1 MAFTATSVRKKRN
14 VHIKRFISIAAKGH
28 AYYYKVMLKIFIFAS
43 GMEKFLARRLY
54 GRDEG
59 VKGGS
64 RPAII
69 IATAGIAVGLAVM
82 ILTLAVTRGFKSQ
95 IRDKVMGFSQH
106 ITVTNSFVGMGV
118 VEDPVTCT
126 DSIFRALTDQELV
139 ERVQPYVNKPC
150 IIRTEEAFHGFMLK
164 GINADYDRTF
174 LNQYMQEGG
183 FPELQDSIGSN
194 WIILSR
200 TIADML
206 GLEVGSR
213 ADVYFMQ
220 NQVRIRRLTVTGI
233 YETGFLEYDRMFGI
247 SELALMQRLNEWSAD
262 EYTGLEIR
270 LTDYHRIDEGYG
282 QVRDVMNELEKI
294 NDEDYL
300 VQTMYDT
307 HSGLFAWLDVL
318 DLNVWIILA
327 LMLGIAG
334 FTMISGL
341 LIIIF
346 ERTATIGTLKSLG
359 ASNKTVRRV
368 FLRLASYIIIKGMV
382 IGNVAGIAICLVQQ
396 WFRIIP
402 LDPANYYLDS
412 VPMQVGLGWLIILN
426 VVMFIL
432 SMLMMLI
439 PSAVISRIVPSKSI
453 RFE

>member
-1 MAFTATSVRKKRN
+1 
-14 VHIKRFISIAAKGH
+14 
-28 AYYYKVMLKIFIFAS
+28 
-43 GMEKFLARRLY
+43 MEKFLARRLY

-82 ILTLAVTRGFKSQ
+82 ILTMAVTRGFKSQ

-106 ITVTNSFVGMGV
+106 ITVTNYHVGMGV

-126 DSIFRALTDQELV
+126 DSTVNALLAQSLI

-150 IIRTEEAFHGFMLK
+150 IIRTDEAFHGFMLK
-164 GINADYDRTF
+164 GIGPDYDRTF
-174 LNQYMQEGG
+174 LNRYMLRGG
-183 FPELQDSIGSN
+183 FPEPQDSLGNN
-194 WIILSR
+194 WIVLSR
-200 TIADML
+200 TISDML
-206 GLEVGSR
+206 GLDIGSK

-220 NQVRIRRLTVTGI
+220 SQVRIRRLTVTGI

-247 SELALMQRLNEWSAD
+247 SELQMLQRLNEWEPY
-262 EYTGLEIR
+262 EYSGLEIG
-270 LTDYHRIDEGYG
+270 LTDVDRIDDGYG
-282 QVRDVMNELEKI
+282 QVREVINALEEQTK
-294 NDEDYL
+294 EDYL
-300 VQTMYDT
+300 VQTLYDT

-346 ERTATIGTLKSLG
+346 ERTATIGTLKSMG
-359 ASNKTVRRV
+359 ASNKTVRKI
-368 FLRLASYIIIKGMV
+368 FLRLASYIILKGMV
-382 IGNVAGIAICLVQQ
+382 IGNVVGIIICLVQQ
-396 WFRIIP
+396 WFHILP

-412 VPMQVGLGWLIILN
+412 VPMQIGIGWLIILN
-426 VVMFIL
+426 VVMFLL
-432 SMLMMLI
+432 SMLMMLL

>member
-1 MAFTATSVRKKRN
+1 
-14 VHIKRFISIAAKGH
+14 
-28 AYYYKVMLKIFIFAS
+28 
-43 GMEKFLARRLY
+43 MERFLARRLY

-82 ILTLAVTRGFKSQ
+82 IITLAVTRGFKSQ

-106 ITVTNSFVGMGV
+106 ITVTNSRVGMGT
-118 VEDPVTCT
+118 VEDPITCT
-126 DSIFRALTDQELV
+126 DSTMDALLSKSLI

-150 IIRTEEAFHGFMLK
+150 IVRTTEAFHGFMLK

-174 LNQYMQEGG
+174 LNKYMVKGG
-183 FPELQDSIGSN
+183 FPTPQDSLGNN

-206 GLEVGSR
+206 GLDVGSR
-213 ADVYFMQ
+213 TDAYFMQ

-233 YETGFLEYDRMFGI
+233 YETGFVEYDRMFGI
-247 SELALMQRLNEWSAD
+247 TELLMLQRLNDWEPY
-262 EYTGLEIR
+262 EYSGIEIGINDINK
-270 LTDYHRIDEGYG
+270 TDYGYG
-282 QVRDVMNELEKI
+282 QVREVLIGVEKETG
-294 NDEDYL
+294 EDYL
-300 VQTMYDT
+300 VQTMYET

-318 DLNVWIILA
+318 NLNVWIILA

-359 ASNKTVRRV
+359 ASNKTVRGV
-368 FLRLASYIIIKGMV
+368 FMRLASYIIFKGML
-382 IGNVAGIAICLVQQ
+382 IGNIVGIVICLVQQ

-412 VPMQVGLGWLIILN
+412 VPMQVGTGWLIILN
-426 VVMFIL
+426 VVMFML

>member
-1 MAFTATSVRKKRN
+1 
-14 VHIKRFISIAAKGH
+14 
-28 AYYYKVMLKIFIFAS
+28 
-43 GMEKFLARRLY
+43 MEKFLARRLY

-82 ILTLAVTRGFKSQ
+82 ILTMAVTRGFKSQ

-106 ITVTNSFVGMGV
+106 ITVTNYHVGMGV

-126 DSIFRALTDQELV
+126 DSIVNALLAQSLI

-150 IIRTEEAFHGFMLK
+150 IIRTDEAFHGFMLK
-164 GINADYDRTF
+164 GIGPDYDRTF
-174 LNQYMQEGG
+174 LNRYMLRGG
-183 FPELQDSIGSN
+183 FPEPQDSLGNN
-194 WIILSR
+194 WVVLSR
-200 TIADML
+200 TISDML
-206 GLEVGSR
+206 GLDIGSK

-220 NQVRIRRLTVTGI
+220 SQVRIRRLTVTGI

-247 SELALMQRLNEWSAD
+247 SELQMLQRLNEWEPY
-262 EYTGLEIR
+262 EYSGLEIG
-270 LTDYHRIDEGYG
+270 LTDVDRIDDGYG
-282 QVRDVMNELEKI
+282 QVREVINALEEQTK
-294 NDEDYL
+294 EDYL
-300 VQTMYDT
+300 VQTLYDT

-346 ERTATIGTLKSLG
+346 ERTATIGTLKSMG
-359 ASNKTVRRV
+359 ASNKTVRKI
-368 FLRLASYIIIKGMV
+368 FLRLASYIILKGMV
-382 IGNVAGIAICLVQQ
+382 IGNVVGIIICLVQQ
-396 WFRIIP
+396 WFHILP

-412 VPMQVGLGWLIILN
+412 VPMQIGIGWLIILN
-426 VVMFIL
+426 VVMFLL
-432 SMLMMLI
+432 SMLMMLL

>member
-1 MAFTATSVRKKRN
+1 
-14 VHIKRFISIAAKGH
+14 
-28 AYYYKVMLKIFIFAS
+28 
-43 GMEKFLARRLY
+43 MEKFLARRLY

-69 IATAGIAVGLAVM
+69 IATAGIAVGLMVM
-82 ILTLAVTRGFKSQ
+82 ILTMSVTRGFKSQ

-106 ITVTNSFVGMGV
+106 ITVTNTYVGMGI

-126 DSIFRALTDQELV
+126 DSAFKALSDLELV
-139 ERVQPYVNKPC
+139 ERVQPFVNKPC
-150 IIRTEEAFHGFMLK
+150 IVRTDEAFHGFMLK
-164 GINADYDRTF
+164 GIDANYDRTF
-174 LNQYMQEGG
+174 LNQYMLEGG
-183 FPELQDSIGSN
+183 FPELQDSLGSN

-206 GLEVGSR
+206 GLEVGSK

-233 YETGFLEYDRMFGI
+233 YETGFLEYDRMFGV
-247 SELALMQRLNEWSAD
+247 SELALLQRLNEWTPD

-270 LTDYHRIDEGYG
+270 LKDYQRIDDGYS
-282 QVRDVMNELEKI
+282 QVRGVMNELESI

-346 ERTATIGTLKSLG
+346 ERTATIGTLKSMG
-359 ASNKTVRRV
+359 ASNSTVRKV
-368 FLRLASYIIIKGMV
+368 FLRLASYIIIKGMA
-382 IGNVAGIAICLVQQ
+382 IGNVVGIVICFVQQ
-396 WFRIIP
+396 WFHIIP

-412 VPMQVGLGWLIILN
+412 VPMQIGLGWLIILN

>member
-1 MAFTATSVRKKRN
+1 
-14 VHIKRFISIAAKGH
+14 
-28 AYYYKVMLKIFIFAS
+28 
-43 GMEKFLARRLY
+43 MEKFLARRLY

-82 ILTLAVTRGFKSQ
+82 ILTMAVTRGFKGQ

-106 ITVTNSFVGMGV
+106 ITVTNYHVGMGV

-126 DSIFRALTDQELV
+126 DSTVNALLAQSLI

-150 IIRTEEAFHGFMLK
+150 IIRTDEAFHGFMLK
-164 GINADYDRTF
+164 GIGPDYDRTF
-174 LNQYMQEGG
+174 LNRYMLRGG
-183 FPELQDSIGSN
+183 FPEPQDSLGNN
-194 WIILSR
+194 WVVLSR
-200 TIADML
+200 TISDML
-206 GLEVGSR
+206 GLDIGSK

-220 NQVRIRRLTVTGI
+220 SQVRIRRLTVTGI

-247 SELALMQRLNEWSAD
+247 SELQMLQRLNEWEPY
-262 EYTGLEIR
+262 EYSGLEIG
-270 LTDYHRIDEGYG
+270 LTDVDRIDDGYG
-282 QVRDVMNELEKI
+282 QVREVINALEEQTK
-294 NDEDYL
+294 EDYL
-300 VQTMYDT
+300 VQTLYDT

-346 ERTATIGTLKSLG
+346 ERTATIGTLKSMG
-359 ASNKTVRRV
+359 ASNKTVRKI
-368 FLRLASYIIIKGMV
+368 FLRLASYIILKGMV
-382 IGNVAGIAICLVQQ
+382 IGNVVGIIICLVQQ
-396 WFRIIP
+396 WFHILP

-412 VPMQVGLGWLIILN
+412 VPMQIGIGWLIILN
-426 VVMFIL
+426 VVMFLL
-432 SMLMMLI
+432 SMLMMLL

>member
-1 MAFTATSVRKKRN
+1 
-14 VHIKRFISIAAKGH
+14 
-28 AYYYKVMLKIFIFAS
+28 
-43 GMEKFLARRLY
+43 MEKFLARRLY

-82 ILTLAVTRGFKSQ
+82 ILTMAVTRGFKSQ

-106 ITVTNSFVGMGV
+106 ITVTNYHVGMGV

-126 DSIFRALTDQELV
+126 DSIVNALLAQSLI

-150 IIRTEEAFHGFMLK
+150 IIRTDEAFHGFMLK
-164 GINADYDRTF
+164 GIGPDYDRTF
-174 LNQYMQEGG
+174 LNRYMLRGG
-183 FPELQDSIGSN
+183 FPEPQDSLGNN
-194 WIILSR
+194 WIVLSR
-200 TIADML
+200 TISDML
-206 GLEVGSR
+206 GLDIGSK

-220 NQVRIRRLTVTGI
+220 SQVRIRRLTVTGI

-247 SELALMQRLNEWSAD
+247 SELQMLQRLNEWEPY
-262 EYTGLEIR
+262 EYSGLEIG
-270 LTDYHRIDEGYG
+270 LTDVDRIDDGYG
-282 QVRDVMNELEKI
+282 QVREVINALEEQTK
-294 NDEDYL
+294 EDYL
-300 VQTMYDT
+300 VQTLYDT

-346 ERTATIGTLKSLG
+346 ERTATIGTLKSMG
-359 ASNKTVRRV
+359 ASNKTVRKI
-368 FLRLASYIIIKGMV
+368 FLRLASYIILKGMV
-382 IGNVAGIAICLVQQ
+382 IGNVVGIIICLVQQ
-396 WFRIIP
+396 WFHILP

-412 VPMQVGLGWLIILN
+412 VPMQIGIGWLIILN
-426 VVMFIL
+426 VVMFLL
-432 SMLMMLI
+432 SMLMMLL

>member
-1 MAFTATSVRKKRN
+1 
-14 VHIKRFISIAAKGH
+14 
-28 AYYYKVMLKIFIFAS
+28 
-43 GMEKFLARRLY
+43 MEKFLARRLY

-69 IATAGIAVGLAVM
+69 IATAGIAVGLTVM
-82 ILTLAVTRGFKSQ
+82 ILTLAITRGFKSQ

-106 ITVTNSFVGMGV
+106 ITVTNTYVGMGI

-126 DSIFRALTDQELV
+126 DSAFKVLSDLELV
-139 ERVQPYVNKPC
+139 ERVQPFVNKPC
-150 IIRTEEAFHGFMLK
+150 IVRTDEAFHGFMLK
-164 GINADYDRTF
+164 GIDANYDRTF

-183 FPELQDSIGSN
+183 FPELQDSLGSN

-206 GLEVGSR
+206 GLKVGSK

-233 YETGFLEYDRMFGI
+233 YETGFLEYDRMFGV
-247 SELALMQRLNEWSAD
+247 SELALLQRLNEWTPD

-270 LTDYHRIDEGYG
+270 LKDYQRIDDGYS
-282 QVRDVMNELEKI
+282 QVRGVMNELESI

-346 ERTATIGTLKSLG
+346 ERTATIGTLKSMG
-359 ASNKTVRRV
+359 ASNSTVRKV
-368 FLRLASYIIIKGMV
+368 FLRLASYIIIKGMA
-382 IGNVAGIAICLVQQ
+382 IGNVVGIVICFVQQ
-396 WFRIIP
+396 WFHIIP

-412 VPMQVGLGWLIILN
+412 VPMQIGLGWLIILN

>member
-1 MAFTATSVRKKRN
+1 
-14 VHIKRFISIAAKGH
+14 
-28 AYYYKVMLKIFIFAS
+28 
-43 GMEKFLARRLY
+43 MEKFLARRLY

-69 IATAGIAVGLAVM
+69 IATAGVAVGLAVM

-95 IRDKVMGFSQH
+95 IRDKVIGFSQH
-106 ITVTNSFVGMGV
+106 ITVTNYYVGMGT
-118 VEDPVTCT
+118 VEDPVSCT
-126 DSIFRALTDQELV
+126 DSVMDALLSCSLV
-139 ERVQPYVNKPC
+139 KHVQPFVNKPC
-150 IIRTEEAFHGFMLK
+150 IVRTSEAFHGFMLK
-164 GINADYDRTF
+164 GINELYDRSF
-174 LNQYMQEGG
+174 LNEYMLEGG
-183 FPELQDSIGSN
+183 FPEPADSVGNN
-194 WIILSR
+194 WMVVSR
-200 TIADML
+200 NIADML
-206 GLEVGSR
+206 GLEVGTR

-220 NQVRIRRLTVTGI
+220 GQVRIRRLTVTGI
-233 YETGFLEYDRMFGI
+233 YETGFLEYDRMFGVTD
-247 SELALMQRLNEWSAD
+247 LQLLQRLNDWEPY
-262 EYTGLEIR
+262 EFTGLEIG
-270 LTDYHRIDEGYG
+270 LTDMRKVDDGYG
-282 QVRDVMNELEKI
+282 QVRILMDDLEEKTG
-294 NDEDYL
+294 EDYF
-300 VQTMYDT
+300 VQTLYDT

-346 ERTATIGTLKSLG
+346 ERTATIGTLKSMG
-359 ASNKTVRRV
+359 ASNKTVRKI

-382 IGNVAGIAICLVQQ
+382 IGNVAGLLICLTQQ
-396 WFRIIP
+396 WFHLIP
-402 LDPANYYLDS
+402 LDPVNYYLDS
-412 VPMQVGLGWLIILN
+412 VPMQVGLEWLIILN

>member
-1 MAFTATSVRKKRN
+1 
-14 VHIKRFISIAAKGH
+14 
-28 AYYYKVMLKIFIFAS
+28 MLLRTKIRHKCIPS
-43 GMEKFLARRLY
+43 RSDMEKFLARRLY

-106 ITVTNSFVGMGV
+106 ITVTNYYVGMGT
-118 VEDPVTCT
+118 VEAPVTCT
-126 DSIFRALTDQELV
+126 DSITNALLSKSLI

-150 IIRTEEAFHGFMLK
+150 IIRTDEAFHGFVLK

-174 LNQYMQEGG
+174 LNHYMKKGG
-183 FPELQDSIGSN
+183 FPEPQDSLGNN
-194 WIILSR
+194 WVVLSR

-206 GLEVGSR
+206 GLDVGSK

-233 YETGFLEYDRMFGI
+233 YETGFLEYDRMYGVT
-247 SELALMQRLNEWSAD
+247 ELQMLQRLNDWEPF
-262 EYTGLEIR
+262 EYSGLEIGINDIDKI
-270 LTDYHRIDEGYG
+270 DYGYG
-282 QVRDVMNELEKI
+282 QVREVLVELEKRTGQ
-294 NDEDYL
+294 DYL
-300 VQTMYDT
+300 VQTLYDT

-359 ASNKTVRRV
+359 ASDRAVRNV
-368 FLRLASYIIIKGMV
+368 FLRLSSYIILKGML
-382 IGNVAGIAICLVQQ
+382 IGNVIGIAICLVQQ
-396 WFRIIP
+396 WFHIMP
-402 LDPANYYLDS
+402 LDPVNYYLDS
-412 VPMQVGLGWLIILN
+412 VPMQVGLGWLVILN
-426 VVMFIL
+426 VVMFLL
-432 SMLMMLI
+432 SLLMMLI
-439 PSAVISRIVPSKSI
+439 PCAVISRIVPSKSI

>member
-1 MAFTATSVRKKRN
+1 
-14 VHIKRFISIAAKGH
+14 
-28 AYYYKVMLKIFIFAS
+28 
-43 GMEKFLARRLY
+43 MERFLAKRLY

-82 ILTLAVTRGFKSQ
+82 ILTLAVTRGFKGQ

-118 VEDPVTCT
+118 VEDPVTCK
-126 DSIFRALTDQELV
+126 DSTFNALLEQELIV
-139 ERVQPYVNKPC
+139 KVLPYVNKPC
-150 IIRTEEAFHGFMLK
+150 IIRTDEAFHGFMLK
-164 GINADYDRTF
+164 GINEQYDRTF
-174 LNQYMQEGG
+174 LNKYMQEGG
-183 FPELQDSIGSN
+183 FPEPQDSLGSN

-206 GLEVGSR
+206 GLEIGSK

-233 YETGFLEYDRMFGI
+233 YETGFLEYDRMYGV
-247 SELALMQRLNEWSAD
+247 SELQLLQRLNEWTPD
-262 EYTGLEIR
+262 EYSGLEIR
-270 LTDYHRIDEGYG
+270 LLDYRRMDEGYG
-282 QVRDVMNELEKI
+282 QVRDVINELEKI
-294 NDEDYL
+294 TDEDYL

-307 HSGLFAWLDVL
+307 HAGLFAWLDVL

-359 ASNKTVRRV
+359 ASNKIVRKV

-382 IGNVAGIAICLVQQ
+382 IGDVAGIVICLVQQ
-396 WFRIIP
+396 WFHLIP

-412 VPMQVGLGWLIILN
+412 VPMQVGLGWLVILN
-426 VVMFIL
+426 MVMFIL

-439 PSAVISRIVPSKSI
+439 PSAVISRILPSKSI

>member
-1 MAFTATSVRKKRN
+1 
-14 VHIKRFISIAAKGH
+14 
-28 AYYYKVMLKIFIFAS
+28 
-43 GMEKFLARRLY
+43 MEKFLARRLY

-82 ILTLAVTRGFKSQ
+82 IITLAVTRGFKSQ

-106 ITVTNSFVGMGV
+106 ITVTNYRIGMGM

-126 DSIFRALTDQELV
+126 DSTMNAFLSKSLI

-150 IIRTEEAFHGFMLK
+150 IIRTQEAFHGFMLK
-164 GINADYDRTF
+164 GVNAGYDRTF
-174 LNQYMQEGG
+174 LSHYMVRGG
-183 FPELQDSIGSN
+183 FPEPQDSLGNN
-194 WIILSR
+194 WIILSAD
-200 TIADML
+200 IAGML
-206 GLEVGSR
+206 GLDVGSR

-220 NQVRIRRLTVTGI
+220 DQVRIRRLTVTGI
-233 YETGFLEYDRMFGI
+233 YETGFLEYDRTFGI
-247 SELALMQRLNEWSAD
+247 TELQLLQRLNDWEPY
-262 EYTGLEIR
+262 EYSGLEIGI
-270 LTDYHRIDEGYG
+270 TDIDRIDYGYG
-282 QVRDVMNELEKI
+282 QVREVLIGLEKQTG
-294 NDEDYL
+294 EDYL

-359 ASNKTVRRV
+359 ASDKAVRGV
-368 FLRLASYIIIKGMV
+368 FMRLASYIIIKGMV
-382 IGNVAGIAICLVQQ
+382 IGNVIGIVICLVQQ
-396 WFRIIP
+396 WLRIIP

-426 VVMFIL
+426 VVMFLL

>member
-1 MAFTATSVRKKRN
+1 
-14 VHIKRFISIAAKGH
+14 
-28 AYYYKVMLKIFIFAS
+28 
-43 GMEKFLARRLY
+43 MEKFLARRLY

-82 ILTLAVTRGFKSQ
+82 ILTLAITRGFKTQ

-106 ITVTNSFVGMGV
+106 ITVTNYYVGIGT
-118 VEDPVTCT
+118 VEDPVTFT
-126 DSIFRALTDQELV
+126 DSTRSVLLSQSLV
-139 ERVQPYVNKPC
+139 AHVQPYVNKPC
-150 IIRTEEAFHGFMLK
+150 IIRTDEAFHGFMLK
-164 GINADYDRTF
+164 GIDSVYDRSF
-174 LNQYMQEGG
+174 LNRYMIEGG
-183 FPELQDSIGSN
+183 FPAPQDSLGTN
-194 WIILSR
+194 WIVLSR

-206 GLEVGSR
+206 GLSVGSR

-220 NQVRIRRLTVTGI
+220 GQVRVRRLTVTGI
-233 YETGFLEYDRMFGI
+233 YETGFIEYDRSFGI
-247 SELALMQRLNEWSAD
+247 ADMQLMQRLNEWEPY
-262 EYTGLEIR
+262 EYSGLEIG
-270 LTDYHRIDEGYG
+270 LTDVRHIDAGYG
-282 QVRDVMNELEKI
+282 QVRDVFNALEETTG
-294 NDEDYL
+294 EDYF
-300 VQTMYDT
+300 VQTLYDT

-346 ERTATIGTLKSLG
+346 ERTSTIGTLKAMG
-359 ASNKTVRRV
+359 ASNSTVRSV
-368 FLRLASYIIIKGMV
+368 FMRLASYIILKGMV
-382 IGNVAGIAICLVQQ
+382 IGNIAGLVICLVQQ
-396 WFRIIP
+396 WFHLIP
-402 LDPANYYLDS
+402 LDPVNYYLDS
-412 VPMQVGLGWLIILN
+412 VPMQVGAGWLIILN
-426 VVMFIL
+426 VVMFLL

>member
-1 MAFTATSVRKKRN
+1 
-14 VHIKRFISIAAKGH
+14 
-28 AYYYKVMLKIFIFAS
+28 
-43 GMEKFLARRLY
+43 MEKFLARRLY

-82 ILTLAVTRGFKSQ
+82 ILTLAVTRGFKNQ

-106 ITVTNSFVGMGV
+106 ITVTNYHVGLGV
-118 VEDPVTCT
+118 VEDPVTCP
-126 DSIFRALTDQELV
+126 DSTFRALV
-139 ERVQPYVNKPC
+139 EQPLIVKVQPFVNKPC
-150 IIRTEEAFHGFMLK
+150 IIRTDEAFHGFMLK
-164 GINADYDRTF
+164 GINAHYDRSF
-174 LNQYMQEGG
+174 LEKYMQDGG
-183 FPELQDSIGSN
+183 FPQPQDSLGSN
-194 WIILSR
+194 WVVLSR
-200 TIADML
+200 TIAGML
-206 GLEVGSR
+206 GLEVGAK

-233 YETGFLEYDRMFGI
+233 YETGFLEYDQSFGI
-247 SELALMQRLNEWSAD
+247 TDLNLLQRLNDWEAD
-262 EYTGLEIR
+262 EYSGLEIR
-270 LTDYHRIDEGYG
+270 LTGVDKVEEGYG
-282 QVRDVMNELEKI
+282 QVRDVVNELEER

-300 VQTMYDT
+300 VQTLYDT

-359 ASNKTVRRV
+359 ASDKTVRAI
-368 FLRLASYIIIKGMV
+368 FLRLASYIILKGMA
-382 IGNVAGIAICLVQQ
+382 IGNIAGLAISLVQQ
-396 WFRIIP
+396 WFHLIP
-402 LDPANYYLDS
+402 LDPVNYYLDS

>member
-1 MAFTATSVRKKRN
+1 
-14 VHIKRFISIAAKGH
+14 
-28 AYYYKVMLKIFIFAS
+28 
-43 GMEKFLARRLY
+43 MEKFLARRLY

-95 IRDKVMGFSQH
+95 IRDKVIGFSQH
-106 ITVTNSFVGMGV
+106 ITVTNYYVGIGA

-126 DSIFRALTDQELV
+126 DSTMNALLDKEIIT
-139 ERVQPYVNKPC
+139 RVQPYINKPC
-150 IIRTEEAFHGFMLK
+150 IIRTDEAFHGFMLK
-164 GINADYDRTF
+164 GIGDDYDRTF
-174 LNQYMQEGG
+174 LNHYMKEGG
-183 FPELQDSIGSN
+183 FPEPGDSLGNN
-194 WIILSR
+194 WIVLSR
-200 TIADML
+200 TIARML
-206 GLEVGSR
+206 GLEVGSKV
-213 ADVYFMQ
+213 DVYFMQ
-220 NQVRIRRLTVTGI
+220 SQVRIRRLTVTGI
-233 YETGFLEYDRMFGI
+233 YETGFIEYDRMFGVTGMQM
-247 SELALMQRLNEWSAD
+247 LQRLNDWEPY
-262 EYTGLEIR
+262 EYSGLEIG
-270 LTDYHRIDEGYG
+270 LTDVRRVDEGYG
-282 QVRDVMNELEKI
+282 VVRDVFNEQEKKTG
-294 NDEDYL
+294 EDYF
-300 VQTMYDT
+300 VQTLYDT

-359 ASNKTVRRV
+359 ASDKMVRKV
-368 FLRLASYIIIKGMV
+368 FMRLASYIILKGML
-382 IGNVAGIAICLVQQ
+382 IGNVVGLVICLAQQ
-396 WFRIIP
+396 WFHIIP
-402 LDPANYYLDS
+402 LDPVNYYLDS

>member
-1 MAFTATSVRKKRN
+1 
-14 VHIKRFISIAAKGH
+14 
-28 AYYYKVMLKIFIFAS
+28 
-43 GMEKFLARRLY
+43 MEKFLARRLY

-82 ILTLAVTRGFKSQ
+82 ILTMAVTRGFKSQ

-106 ITVTNSFVGMGV
+106 ITVTNYHVGMGV

-126 DSIFRALTDQELV
+126 DSIVNALLAQSLI

-150 IIRTEEAFHGFMLK
+150 IIRTDEAFHGFMLK
-164 GINADYDRTF
+164 GIGPDNDRTF
-174 LNQYMQEGG
+174 LNRYMLRGG
-183 FPELQDSIGSN
+183 FPEPQDSLGNN
-194 WIILSR
+194 WIVLSR
-200 TIADML
+200 TISDML
-206 GLEVGSR
+206 GLDIGSK

-220 NQVRIRRLTVTGI
+220 SQVRIRRLTVTGI

-247 SELALMQRLNEWSAD
+247 SELQMLQRLNEWEPY
-262 EYTGLEIR
+262 EYSGLEIG
-270 LTDYHRIDEGYG
+270 LTDVDRIDDGYG
-282 QVRDVMNELEKI
+282 QVREVINALEEQTK
-294 NDEDYL
+294 EDYL
-300 VQTMYDT
+300 VQTLYDT

-346 ERTATIGTLKSLG
+346 ERTATIGTLKSMG
-359 ASNKTVRRV
+359 ASNKTVRKI
-368 FLRLASYIIIKGMV
+368 FLRLASYIILKGMV
-382 IGNVAGIAICLVQQ
+382 IGNVVGIIICLVQQ
-396 WFRIIP
+396 WFHILP

-412 VPMQVGLGWLIILN
+412 VPMQIGIGWLIILN
-426 VVMFIL
+426 VVMFLL
-432 SMLMMLI
+432 SMLMMLL

>member
-1 MAFTATSVRKKRN
+1 MKR
-14 VHIKRFISIAAKGH
+14 
-28 AYYYKVMLKIFIFAS
+28 
-43 GMEKFLARRLY
+43 FLARRLY

-106 ITVTNSFVGMGV
+106 ITVTNYHVGMGV

-126 DSIFRALTDQELV
+126 DSTFDALLAKSLI

-150 IIRTEEAFHGFMLK
+150 IIRTNEAFHGFMLK
-164 GINADYDRTF
+164 GINAGYDRSF
-174 LNQYMQEGG
+174 LNQYMMSGV
-183 FPELQDSIGSN
+183 FPEPQDSLGNN
-194 WIILSR
+194 WIILSH

-206 GLEVGSR
+206 GLEVGSK

-220 NQVRIRRLTVTGI
+220 DQVRIRRLTVTGI
-233 YETGFLEYDRMFGI
+233 YETGFLEYDSMFGI
-247 SELALMQRLNEWSAD
+247 TELALLQRLNEWTPD
-262 EYTGLEIR
+262 EYSGLEIR
-270 LTDYHRIDEGYG
+270 LTDYRRIDDGYG
-282 QVRDVMNELEKI
+282 QVRDVINELEKI
-294 NDEDYL
+294 TDEDYL

-346 ERTATIGTLKSLG
+346 ERTATIGTLKSMG
-359 ASNKTVRRV
+359 ASNDTVRGI
-368 FLRLASYIIIKGMV
+368 FMRLASYIIIKGMV
-382 IGNVAGIAICLVQQ
+382 IGNIAGIAICLMQQ

-402 LDPANYYLDS
+402 LDPANYYLDC
-412 VPMQVGLGWLIILN
+412 VPMQVGLGWLVILN

>member
-1 MAFTATSVRKKRN
+1 
-14 VHIKRFISIAAKGH
+14 
-28 AYYYKVMLKIFIFAS
+28 
-43 GMEKFLARRLY
+43 MEKFLARRLY

-69 IATAGIAVGLAVM
+69 IATTGIAVGLTVM
-82 ILTLAVTRGFKSQ
+82 ILTLAITRGFKGQ

-106 ITVTNSFVGMGV
+106 ITVTNSRVGMGV
-118 VEDPVTCT
+118 VEDPVTCN
-126 DSIFRALTDQELV
+126 DAAMRALEEQELV
-139 ERVQPYVNKPC
+139 EHVQPYINKPC
-150 IIRTEEAFHGFMLK
+150 IIRTDEAFHGFMLK
-164 GINADYDRTF
+164 GIGPEYDRTF
-174 LNQYMQEGG
+174 LNSYMVSGG
-183 FPELQDSIGSN
+183 FPEPGDSVGSN
-194 WIILSR
+194 WVVLSR

-220 NQVRIRRLTVTGI
+220 SQVRIRRLTVTGI

-247 SELALMQRLNEWSAD
+247 AELRLLQRLNDWESY
-262 EYTGLEIR
+262 EYSGLEIG
-270 LTDYHRIDEGYG
+270 LTSVNKVEDGYF
-282 QVRDVMNELEKI
+282 QVREVI
-294 NDEDYL
+294 NDLEDLTGEDYL
-300 VQTMYDT
+300 VRTMYDIN
-307 HSGLFAWLDVL
+307 SGLFAWLEVL

-346 ERTATIGTLKSLG
+346 ERTATIGTLKSMG
-359 ASNKTVRRV
+359 ASNKTVRKI

-382 IGNVAGIAICLVQQ
+382 IGNVVGIAICLIQQ
-396 WFRIIP
+396 WLHLFP

-412 VPMQVGLGWLIILN
+412 VPMQLGAGWLVILN
-426 VVMFIL
+426 VTMFLL
-432 SMLMMLI
+432 SMLMMLL

>member
-1 MAFTATSVRKKRN
+1 
-14 VHIKRFISIAAKGH
+14 
-28 AYYYKVMLKIFIFAS
+28 
-43 GMEKFLARRLY
+43 MEKFLARRLY

-69 IATAGIAVGLAVM
+69 IATAGIAVGLMVM
-82 ILTLAVTRGFKSQ
+82 ILTMSVTRGFKSQ

-106 ITVTNSFVGMGV
+106 ITVTNTYVGMGII
-118 VEDPVTCT
+118 EDPVTCT
-126 DSIFRALTDQELV
+126 DSAFKALSNLELV
-139 ERVQPYVNKPC
+139 ERVQPFVNKPC
-150 IIRTEEAFHGFMLK
+150 IVRTDEAFHGFMLK
-164 GINADYDRTF
+164 GIDANYDRTF
-174 LNQYMQEGG
+174 LNQYMLEGG
-183 FPELQDSIGSN
+183 FPELQDSLGSN

-206 GLEVGSR
+206 GLEVGSK

-233 YETGFLEYDRMFGI
+233 YETGFLEYDRMFGV
-247 SELALMQRLNEWSAD
+247 SELALLQRLNEWTPD

-270 LTDYHRIDEGYG
+270 LKDYQRIDDGYS
-282 QVRDVMNELEKI
+282 QVRGVMNELESI

-346 ERTATIGTLKSLG
+346 ERTATIGTLKSMG
-359 ASNKTVRRV
+359 ASNSTVRKV
-368 FLRLASYIIIKGMV
+368 FLRLASYIIIKGMA
-382 IGNVAGIAICLVQQ
+382 IGNVVGIVICFVQQ
-396 WFRIIP
+396 WFHIIP

-412 VPMQVGLGWLIILN
+412 VPMQIGLGWLIILN

>member
-1 MAFTATSVRKKRN
+1 
-14 VHIKRFISIAAKGH
+14 
-28 AYYYKVMLKIFIFAS
+28 
-43 GMEKFLARRLY
+43 MEKFLARRLY

-69 IATAGIAVGLAVM
+69 IATAGIAVGIAVM
-82 ILTLAVTRGFKSQ
+82 IITLAVTRGFKSQ

-106 ITVTNSFVGMGV
+106 ITVTNYRIGMGT

-126 DSIFRALTDQELV
+126 DSTMNALLAKSLI

-150 IIRTEEAFHGFMLK
+150 IIRTQEAFHGFMLK
-164 GINADYDRTF
+164 GVNAGYDRTF
-174 LNQYMQEGG
+174 LNHYMVKGG
-183 FPELQDSIGSN
+183 FPEPQDSLGNN
-194 WIILSR
+194 WIILSAD
-200 TIADML
+200 IAGML
-206 GLEVGSR
+206 GLDVGSR

-220 NQVRIRRLTVTGI
+220 DQVRIRRLTVTGI
-233 YETGFLEYDRMFGI
+233 YETGFLEYDRMYGI
-247 SELALMQRLNEWSAD
+247 TELQLLQRLNDWEPY
-262 EYTGLEIR
+262 EYSGLEIGI
-270 LTDYHRIDEGYG
+270 TDIDRIDYGYG
-282 QVRDVMNELEKI
+282 QVREVLIGLEKQTG
-294 NDEDYL
+294 EDYL

-359 ASNKTVRRV
+359 ASNKAVRGV
-368 FLRLASYIIIKGMV
+368 FMRLASYIIIKGMV
-382 IGNVAGIAICLVQQ
+382 IGNVIGVVICLVQQ
-396 WFRIIP
+396 WFHIIP

-426 VVMFIL
+426 VVMFML

>member
-1 MAFTATSVRKKRN
+1 
-14 VHIKRFISIAAKGH
+14 
-28 AYYYKVMLKIFIFAS
+28 
-43 GMEKFLARRLY
+43 MEKFLARRLY

-95 IRDKVMGFSQH
+95 IREKVMGFSQH
-106 ITVTNSFVGMGV
+106 ITVTNSYVGMGV
-118 VEDPVTCT
+118 VEDPLTCT
-126 DSIFRALTDQELV
+126 DSTFNALLGQDLI
-139 ERVQPYVNKPC
+139 ERVQPYINKPC
-150 IIRTEEAFHGFMLK
+150 IIRAEQAFHGFMLK

-174 LNQYMQEGG
+174 LNRYMVQGG
-183 FPELQDSIGSN
+183 FPQPQDSVGNN
-194 WIILSR
+194 WIVLSR
-200 TIADML
+200 PIADML
-206 GLEVGSR
+206 GLEVGSK

-220 NQVRIRRLTVTGI
+220 SQVRIRRLTVTGI

-247 SELALMQRLNEWSAD
+247 SELALLQRLNEWTTD
-262 EYTGLEIR
+262 EYSGLEIR
-270 LTDYHRIDEGYG
+270 LTDYRRTDDGYG
-282 QVRDVMNELEKI
+282 QVRDVINELEKKTH
-294 NDEDYL
+294 EDYL

-359 ASNKTVRRV
+359 ASNKTVRKI

-382 IGNVAGIAICLVQQ
+382 IGDVSAIIICLIQQ
-396 WFRIIP
+396 WFHVLP

-412 VPMQVGLGWLIILN
+412 VPMQVGLDWLIMLN

-432 SMLMMLI
+432 SMLMMLL
-439 PSAVISRIVPSKSI
+439 PGAVISRIVPSKSI

>member
-1 MAFTATSVRKKRN
+1 
-14 VHIKRFISIAAKGH
+14 
-28 AYYYKVMLKIFIFAS
+28 
-43 GMEKFLARRLY
+43 MEKFLARRLY

-69 IATAGIAVGLAVM
+69 IATTGIAVGLTVM
-82 ILTLAVTRGFKSQ
+82 ILTLAITRGFKGQ

-106 ITVTNSFVGMGV
+106 ITVTNSRVGMGV
-118 VEDPVTCT
+118 VEDPVTCN
-126 DSIFRALTDQELV
+126 DAAMRALEEQELV
-139 ERVQPYVNKPC
+139 ERVQPYINKPC
-150 IIRTEEAFHGFMLK
+150 IIRTDEAFHGFMLK
-164 GINADYDRTF
+164 GIGPEYDRTF
-174 LNQYMQEGG
+174 LNSYMVSGG
-183 FPELQDSIGSN
+183 FPEPGDSVGSN
-194 WIILSR
+194 WVVLSR

-220 NQVRIRRLTVTGI
+220 SQVRIRRLTVTGI

-247 SELALMQRLNEWSAD
+247 AELRLLQRLNDWESY
-262 EYTGLEIR
+262 EYSGLEIG
-270 LTDYHRIDEGYG
+270 LTSVNKVEDGYF
-282 QVRDVMNELEKI
+282 QVREVI
-294 NDEDYL
+294 NDLEDLTGEDYL
-300 VQTMYDT
+300 VRTMYDIN
-307 HSGLFAWLDVL
+307 SGLFAWLEVL

-346 ERTATIGTLKSLG
+346 ERTATIGTLKSMG
-359 ASNKTVRRV
+359 ASNKTVRKI

-382 IGNVAGIAICLVQQ
+382 IGNVVGIAICLIQQ
-396 WFRIIP
+396 WLHLFP

-412 VPMQVGLGWLIILN
+412 VPMQLGAGWLVILN
-426 VVMFIL
+426 VTMFLL
-432 SMLMMLI
+432 SMLMMLL

>member
-1 MAFTATSVRKKRN
+1 
-14 VHIKRFISIAAKGH
+14 
-28 AYYYKVMLKIFIFAS
+28 
-43 GMEKFLARRLY
+43 MEKFLARRLY

-82 ILTLAVTRGFKSQ
+82 ILTLAITRGFKSQ

-106 ITVTNSFVGMGV
+106 ITVTNSRVGLGV
-118 VEDPVTCT
+118 VEDPVTCK
-126 DSIFRALTDQELV
+126 DSVIEALLAQSLIEH
-139 ERVQPYVNKPC
+139 VQPYINKPC
-150 IIRTEEAFHGFMLK
+150 IIRTDEAFHGFMLK
-164 GINADYDRTF
+164 GIGSEYDRTF
-174 LNQYMQEGG
+174 LNRYMVRGG
-183 FPELQDSIGSN
+183 FPEPQDSLGNN
-194 WIILSR
+194 WVLLSR

-206 GLEVGSR
+206 GLDVGSR

-220 NQVRIRRLTVTGI
+220 SQVRIRRLTVTGI
-233 YETGFLEYDRMFGI
+233 YDTGFLEYDRSFGI
-247 SELALMQRLNEWSAD
+247 ANLQLLQRLNDWEPY
-262 EYTGLEIR
+262 EYSGLEIG
-270 LTDYHRIDEGYG
+270 LTDVSKVEDGYF
-282 QVRDVMNELEKI
+282 QVRDVVNELEKETG
-294 NDEDYL
+294 EDYL
-300 VQTMYDT
+300 VQTLYDT
-307 HSGLFAWLDVL
+307 HSGLFAWLEVL

-346 ERTATIGTLKSLG
+346 ERTATIGMLKSMG
-359 ASNKTVRRV
+359 ASNKTVRKV
-368 FLRLASYIIIKGMV
+368 FLRLASYIILKGMA
-382 IGNVAGIAICLVQQ
+382 IGDAVGIVICLIQQ
-396 WFRIIP
+396 WFHVLP

-412 VPMQVGLGWLIILN
+412 VPMQVGLGWLVILN

-439 PSAVISRIVPSKSI
+439 PSAVISRIIPSKSI